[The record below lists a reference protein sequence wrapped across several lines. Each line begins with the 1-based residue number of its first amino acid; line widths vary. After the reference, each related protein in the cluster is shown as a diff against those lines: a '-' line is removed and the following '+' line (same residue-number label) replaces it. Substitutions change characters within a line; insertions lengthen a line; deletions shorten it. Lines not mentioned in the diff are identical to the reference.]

1 MLIAIDPGV
10 TGALS
15 FFFDDGRVTVHDMP
29 VRKRKTTGN
38 GTNEV
43 DPSALQ
49 AIVRLQVPP
58 DETALVVMENLNT
71 FSKSGGAKSI
81 ASMQASKDVIC
92 AVMELNRLDVA
103 YVSPH
108 AWQSFFGIKKRTL
121 PDGKEIDTKAQSL
134 ELARKLFPHLH
145 LTKTSGRP
153 DALLIGRYGQRHF
166 Q

>member
-15 FFFDDGRVTVHDMP
+15 FFFDDGRVLVDDVPTRV
-29 VRKRKTTGN
+29 RKTTGN
-38 GTNEV
+38 GVNEV
-43 DPSALQ
+43 DPTALQ
-49 AIVRLQVPP
+49 ALLRSRVSA

-71 FSKSGGAKSI
+71 FSKSGGARSI

-103 YVSPH
+103 YVSPR
-108 AWQSFFGIKKRTL
+108 AWQSFFGIKKRTG
-121 PDGKEIDTKAQSL
+121 PDGKEIDTKKQSFD
-134 ELARKLFPHLH
+134 LACQLYPHLH

-166 Q
+166 V

>member
-1 MLIAIDPGV
+1 MLISVDPGV

-15 FFFDDGRVTVHDMP
+15 FFFDDGRVSVHDMP

-38 GTNEV
+38 GVNEV

-49 AIVRLQVPP
+49 ALLRSQVKA

-92 AVMELNRLDVA
+92 AVMELNRIDVA
-103 YVSPH
+103 YVSPR
-108 AWQSFFGIKKRTL
+108 AWQSFFGIKKRMG

-134 ELARKLFPHLH
+134 ELATQFYPHLH
-145 LTKTSGRP
+145 LTKTSGRA

-166 Q
+166 V

>member
-15 FFFDDGRVTVHDMP
+15 FFFDDGRVLVDDMP

-38 GTNEV
+38 GTNEI
-43 DPSALQ
+43 DPTALV
-49 AIVRLQVPP
+49 ALLRARIPA
-58 DETALVVMENLNT
+58 DEKPLVVMENLNT
-71 FSKSGGAKSI
+71 FSKSGGARSI

-92 AVMELNRLDVA
+92 CVMELNRIDVA

-108 AWQSFFGIKKRTL
+108 NWQSFFGIKKT
-121 PDGKEIDTKAQSL
+121 EAEDTKAQSYRI
-134 ELARKLFPHLH
+134 ARQLYPELH

-153 DALLIGRYGQRHF
+153 DAVLIGRYGLRNLI
-166 Q
+166 